1 MNMMGKRVNYACRSV
16 ITPDPYLDI
25 DEIGI
30 PDLFARR
37 LTFQEP
43 TNYLNIAKLREM
55 VRRGPSQHPGA
66 NFVQLRH
73 TMQNLASGNEKIS
86 ERIAA
91 GKRLT
96 TGTTKTNDLP
106 SYVIFLFKSFKFIEF
121 F

>member
-43 TNYLNIAKLREM
+43 TNYLNIRKLREI
-55 VRRGPSQHPGA
+55 VCRGPSLHPGA
-66 NFVQLRH
+66 NFIQRGQHKQVILPGENKARD
-73 TMQNLASGNEKIS
+73 
-86 ERIAA
+86 RIAIS
-91 GKRLT
+91 KRLT
-96 TGTTKTNDLP
+96 TCTSHENDFGMP
-106 SYVIFLFKSFKFIEF
+106 SYVF
-121 F
+121 FF